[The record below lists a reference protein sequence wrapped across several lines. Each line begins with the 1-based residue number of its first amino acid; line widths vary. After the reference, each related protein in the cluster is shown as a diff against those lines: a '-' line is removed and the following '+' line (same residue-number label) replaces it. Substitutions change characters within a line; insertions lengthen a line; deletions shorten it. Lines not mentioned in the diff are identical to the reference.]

1 MSKEMAQTPTKT
13 TNAPVQQKNNGSKI
27 WIVLAL
33 IFLIAAIGVLVYF
46 MPKIG
51 EYQKLVEEKEQEKLL
66 LQYDLEDL
74 MKTHDSIKMEY
85 GTLAD
90 SLTAKDS
97 IIQANAKELKEL
109 LNYKWE
115 YRKANKKLNLLR
127 KITQGYVHQMDSLYT
142 VNKELTE
149 ENEKIRQ
156 QYAREQDRTR
166 TLTKDKEALIEKIDD
181 AAALSAF
188 NIKASTVRFTG
199 SGRARETDKAS
210 KVERVKVCFTLGE
223 NKLIDP
229 GLKTVYIRVIRPD
242 DVVVTQKVDG
252 PYVFEFQGN
261 EIEYTASKDV
271 EYKNA
276 ETPVCLHWDKKSKT
290 EPAMKG
296 VYKVA
301 IFAETYEI
309 GNTTFELK

>member
-1 MSKEMAQTPTKT
+1 MTQTPTKT
-13 TNAPVQQKNNGSKI
+13 NSVSGQPQNKGSKI
-27 WIVLAL
+27 WIVLAIL
-33 IFLIAAIGVLVYF
+33 FLIVAIGVLIYF

-51 EYQKLVEEKEQEKLL
+51 EYQKLVQEKEQEKILI
-66 LQYDLEDL
+66 QYELEDL
-74 MKTHDSIKMEY
+74 MKAHDSIKMEY
-85 GTLAD
+85 GSLAD
-90 SLTAKDS
+90 SLSLKDS
-97 IIQANAKELKEL
+97 IIQANAKEINEL

-115 YRKANKKLNLLR
+115 YRKANKKLELLR

-156 QYAREQDRTR
+156 QYAKEQDRTR
-166 TLTKDKEALIEKIDD
+166 TLTKDKEVLIEKIND
-181 AAALSAF
+181 ARALTAF
-188 NIKASTVRFTG
+188 NISASTVRFTG
-199 SGRARETDKAS
+199 SGRARDTDKAN
-210 KVERVKVCFTLGE
+210 KVERVKVCFSLGE
-223 NKLIDP
+223 NKLVDP
-229 GLKTVYIRVIRPD
+229 GLKTVYIRIIRPD
-242 DVVVTQKVDG
+242 GVVVTQKVDG
-252 PYVFEFQGN
+252 PYLFEFQGK

-271 EYKNA
+271 EYKNT

-290 EPAMKG
+290 EPAMVG